1 MPPEDLRP
9 GTTMT
14 AENEKPPDGRESPA
28 PSSEPLARRVIK
40 GGFWVFG
47 LRFFQLILYF
57 ARLVILARL
66 LAPRDFGSIGIAL
79 LVMSILEAFTQTG
92 TLHALIQKKDDIRPY
107 FDAAWTVSVIRGA
120 SLGGLIFVIAPVAAR
135 FFGAADV
142 APVIRGYALAL
153 FIGGFNNPGIVEFQ
167 KNLEF
172 RRQARFLSWGNLTSF
187 VVVVSGAFILRS
199 VWAFVI
205 ADVANRLVL
214 LILSY
219 RLHSYR
225 PRWSWRPERVRELF
239 RYGRWVT
246 GTSALSFL
254 TTQGDD
260 ILVGKLLGPIM
271 LGFYQMAYK
280 VSNMPTTEISA
291 IAGQVMFPTYA
302 KLQDDRP
309 RLREAYFKALQ
320 VTIAP
325 AFMLVGLLFAL
336 GPDLVRA
343 ILGEKW
349 LPMVSAMKILAL
361 AGTARAI
368 LVTIGDL
375 TAGIGRPQT
384 HTGLESVRLLVM
396 AALVVP
402 LTLAY
407 GLPGASAAVLAG
419 LVVPLVGFAASLRRV
434 IDAARWEFLRSLSV
448 PAASGLAL
456 GAAAAATRLAFGGTI
471 AGLLAAGAAGLAS
484 FLATHLVLERFCE
497 FRSASFVRERV
508 WPLIKELVS
517 ARRASGKQP
526 G

>member
-1 MPPEDLRP
+1 
-9 GTTMT
+9 
-14 AENEKPPDGRESPA
+14 
-28 PSSEPLARRVIK
+28 
-40 GGFWVFG
+40 
-47 LRFFQLILYF
+47 
-57 ARLVILARL
+57 
-66 LAPRDFGSIGIAL
+66 
-79 LVMSILEAFTQTG
+79 
-92 TLHALIQKKDDIRPY
+92 
-107 FDAAWTVSVIRGA
+107 
-120 SLGGLIFVIAPVAAR
+120 
-135 FFGAADV
+135 
-142 APVIRGYALAL
+142 
-153 FIGGFNNPGIVEFQ
+153 
-167 KNLEF
+167 
-172 RRQARFLSWGNLTSF
+172 
-187 VVVVSGAFILRS
+187 
-199 VWAFVI
+199 
-205 ADVANRLVL
+205 
-214 LILSY
+214 
-219 RLHSYR
+219 
-225 PRWSWRPERVRELF
+225 
-239 RYGRWVT
+239 
-246 GTSALSFL
+246 
-254 TTQGDD
+254 
-260 ILVGKLLGPIM
+260 
-271 LGFYQMAYK
+271 MAYK